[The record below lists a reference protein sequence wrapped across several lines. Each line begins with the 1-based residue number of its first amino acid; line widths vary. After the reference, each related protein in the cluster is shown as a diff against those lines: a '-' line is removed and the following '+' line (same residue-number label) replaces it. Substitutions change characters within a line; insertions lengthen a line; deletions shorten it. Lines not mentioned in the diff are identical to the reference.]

1 MKYILFTI
9 LLLLGCNDVSTN
21 EDLFN
26 YKNNLNELIDS
37 YIFLSET
44 HDLLHIMMGE
54 YEGSPINSYNDYKNQ
69 IDPLKNN
76 VYLKPIYFGLNNIKI
91 DNNILINADEF
102 DALVDYYQMGIQL
115 MIEGLLKGYGYKDK
129 IPQNSDEYEAIKMKN
144 FNID

>member
-9 LLLLGCNDVSTN
+9 LLLFGCNDVSTN

-76 VYLKPIYFGLNNIKI
+76 VYLKPIYSTGIIGKSSRRGTCINPTVYHNTTSSF
-91 DNNILINADEF
+91 LIERFN
-102 DALVDYYQMGIQL
+102 LYQDGKPSPPTL
-115 MIEGLLKGYGYKDK
+115 
-129 IPQNSDEYEAIKMKN
+129 
-144 FNID
+144 